1 MLRLFTKLLRVS
13 IAERKF
19 TAVKG
24 TPLVLLHGYPFDHT
38 MWENVVVKF
47 DADRRF
53 LAPDMRGFGIEPG
66 PDEPSLELM
75 ADDVA
80 QQLPGEAVIAGFSM
94 GGYVALALAEKHPE
108 LVAGLALINS
118 QAAADTE
125 EARQGR
131 RAMIEKVRREGAS
144 AATEAAIPK
153 LFANPREELSRY
165 ALKGAERA
173 GVAGITWALEAMA
186 RRPDRTHVLRQL
198 GKPIL
203 ILHSTEDKFIPAA
216 RARELATNLKA
227 KYVEIEGAGHC
238 TPLEAP
244 DKVALAIRNFGDGC

>member
-1 MLRLFTKLLRVS
+1 M
-13 IAERKF
+13 
-19 TAVKG
+19 KG

-38 MWENVVVKF
+38 MWEKVVAKF
-47 DADRRF
+47 EADRRF
-53 LAPDMRGFGIEPG
+53 LAPDLRGFGVEPG
-66 PDEPSLELM
+66 STEPSLELM

-80 QQLPGEAVIAGFSM
+80 QQLSGEAVVVGFSM

-131 RAMIEKVRREGAS
+131 RAMIETVRKEGVR
-144 AATEAAIPK
+144 AATDAAIPK

-165 ALKGAERA
+165 ALNGAERA

-186 RRPDRTHVLRQL
+186 RRPDRTQVLRQL

-203 ILHSTEDKFIPAA
+203 ILHSTGDKFIPVT
-216 RARELATNLKA
+216 RARELATSLKA
-227 KYVEIEGAGHC
+227 KYIEIEGTGHC

-244 DKVALAIRNFGDGC
+244 DKAAVAIKDFADGR

>member
-1 MLRLFTKLLRVS
+1 M
-13 IAERKF
+13 
-19 TAVKG
+19 KG

-38 MWENVVVKF
+38 MWEKIVAKF
-47 DADRRF
+47 EADRRF
-53 LAPDMRGFGIEPG
+53 LAPDLRGFGVEPG
-66 PDEPSLELM
+66 PAEPSLDLM

-80 QQLPGEAVIAGFSM
+80 QQLPGEAVVVGFSM
-94 GGYVALALAEKHPE
+94 GGYVALALAERHPA

-131 RAMIEKVRREGAS
+131 RAMIEKVRKEGVR
-144 AATEAAIPK
+144 AATDAAIPK
-153 LFANPREELSRY
+153 LFANRREELLRY

-186 RRPDRTHVLRQL
+186 RRADRTQVLRQL

-216 RARELATNLKA
+216 RARELAASLKT

-244 DKVALAIRNFGDGC
+244 DKVAAAIKDFADGR